1 MPLLRNV
8 RYRSRST
15 SLHRVQIAKKKP
27 ENISFQC
34 RGSLVD
40 LLVDVVDIVLHC
52 VDHNHIKN
60 RPMTEVFAP
69 VCQFPQVRVSR
80 YFISSG

>member
-1 MPLLRNV
+1 M
-8 RYRSRST
+8 
-15 SLHRVQIAKKKP
+15 
-27 ENISFQC
+27 
-34 RGSLVD
+34 D

-69 VCQFPQVRVSR
+69 VCQFPQVRVSQLE
-80 YFISSG
+80 

>member
-1 MPLLRNV
+1 M
-8 RYRSRST
+8 
-15 SLHRVQIAKKKP
+15 
-27 ENISFQC
+27 
-34 RGSLVD
+34 D

-80 YFISSG
+80 NFIIYIIREAVTYSSEGRAKLRE

>member
-1 MPLLRNV
+1 M
-8 RYRSRST
+8 
-15 SLHRVQIAKKKP
+15 
-27 ENISFQC
+27 FQC

-80 YFISSG
+80 NFISSG